1 MNNGKLM
8 AMVLTGTGA
17 CAAAGTSV
25 STYDDL
31 TEGFQGSSW
40 TYNGITYSN
49 VNNQSGFYADGSPF
63 ASGDNGDQL
72 IVEDATLL
80 YNDFPGW
87 GSANKALTFGTTFIP
102 GSNLSIGA
110 LVTVDMDLGGVA
122 NTASLDIVYYENGPW
137 IGIEYHLDAYRDGSL
152 VGGDT
157 FTIAGE
163 DPSGRDRIAFNTL
176 GVSGEFDSLVLYATL
191 NGQYTAP
198 RGMIDDLTVSYVP
211 APSALAVL
219 GLGGLAAA
227 RRRRR

>member
-1 MNNGKLM
+1 MKYGTMM
-8 AMVLTGTGA
+8 AMVLAGTAA

-31 TEGFQGSSW
+31 TEGFQGSAW

-102 GSNLSIGA
+102 GQNLSIGA

-122 NTASLDIVYYENGPW
+122 NTASLDIAYYENGPW
-137 IGIEYHLDAYRDGSL
+137 IGIEYHLDAYRSGAL

-191 NGQYTAP
+191 NGDYTAP
-198 RGMIDDLTVSYVP
+198 RALVDDLTVSYVP
-211 APSALAVL
+211 APGALAVL
-219 GLGGLAAA
+219 GLGGLAAS
-227 RRRRR
+227 RRRR